1 MTDTVSVQGLP
12 LGISSFT
19 KIRDN
24 NQLYVDKTRF
34 IKKLEDLQFFYAFIV
49 RPRRFGKTL
58 FTNILEA
65 YYDKYQADDFTRH
78 FTGTYIGQNKTSEQG
93 QYYVLHL
100 DLSALTSNDLIRAF
114 NSQLTSAFKNFFERY
129 PVDGYQQFLDSD
141 PGYPAEY
148 IGEFF
153 DFVKPLVKNRLYLI
167 IDEYDQFANNILAND
182 PETFREVT
190 RDDGP
195 VKNFYAQIKKYTRT
209 DQVSRIFIT
218 GVTTI
223 SLDSMTSGFSIAEDI
238 SHNVLFTDMFG
249 FTEAE
254 LRTLIQTS
262 LKNNDNLSMDE
273 EEIFARM
280 KDCYNGYRFSEDSD
294 ITVFNSEACVYYL
307 RSMQLQGKE
316 PKPLTVRS
324 IGTDTDK
331 MERILALSDSDFVKK
346 TVKKVITGEAI
357 DFDGFSD
364 NLNLNEKAMLNH
376 TDTLSVLFYMG
387 YLTLSTH
394 SAAELVCPNKSMESQ
409 FISYYL
415 NKIEG
420 YSSFKVGDLRAK
432 EIIQS
437 MHRGNIRPLFSFVS
451 AKLQPGTGV
460 NAHRK
465 LNESNIQT
473 GIKAVVNITT
483 DYRAYDETE
492 AQGIGFTDL
501 LLVPLKKTAPT
512 YLIELKHVKPAEK
525 SDSVIQQKLNDAKA
539 QLDRYA
545 AAEKLASVQHLVK
558 VAAVFSNFELLAME
572 SY

>member
-1 MTDTVSVQGLP
+1 MTDTVSVRGLP

-24 NQLYVDKTRF
+24 NQLLVDKTRF
-34 IKKLEDLQFFYAFIV
+34 IKKLEDLELFYPFIV

-65 YYDKYQADDFTRH
+65 YYDKYQSDNFDSRFAD
-78 FTGTYIGQNKTSEQG
+78 TYIGQNKTSEQG

-100 DLSALTSNDLIRAF
+100 DFSAIPSNDLIRAF
-114 NSQLTSAFKNFFERY
+114 NAHLASAFKNFFDRY
-129 PVDGYQQFLDSD
+129 PIDGYEQFLSSEHGQ
-141 PGYPAEY
+141 PSIFIE
-148 IGEFF
+148 EFF

-182 PETFREVT
+182 PATFREIT

-195 VKNFYAQIKKYTRT
+195 IKTFYALIKKYTSS
-209 DQVSRIFIT
+209 DLVSKIFIT

-223 SLDSMTSGFSIAEDI
+223 SLDSLTSGFSIAEDI
-238 SHNVLFTDMFG
+238 THRHEFADMFG
-249 FTEAE
+249 FTQQE
-254 LRTLIQTS
+254 LSTLIQES
-262 LKNNDNLSMDE
+262 LKNNDKLSMDE
-273 EEIFARM
+273 KEIFARM

-307 RSMQLQGKE
+307 RAMQQQGKE

-331 MERILALSDSDFVKK
+331 MERILTLSDSAFVKD
-346 TVKKVITGEAI
+346 TVKRVISGGTVE
-357 DFDGFSD
+357 FDGFND
-364 NLNLNEKAMLNH
+364 KLNLNEKAMLTN

-437 MHRGNIRPLFSFVS
+437 MHKGDIRPLFNFIS
-451 AKLQPGTGV
+451 AKLHPGTGV

-525 SDSVIQQKLNDAKA
+525 SESVVQQKLNDAKA

-545 AAEKLASVQHLVK
+545 AAENLKSVPHLVK
-558 VAAVFSNFELLAME
+558 VAAVFSNFELMAME